1 MCVVQQGARKKIKC
15 IFNSKRK
22 KETERE
28 RERERESKQASYKMQ
43 MEQFK
48 KF

>member
-22 KETERE
+22 KE
-28 RERERESKQASYKMQ
+28 RESKQASYKMQ

>member
-28 RERERESKQASYKMQ
+28 RERESKQASYKMQ

>member
-15 IFNSKRK
+15 IFNSKSK

-28 RERERESKQASYKMQ
+28 RERERE
-43 MEQFK
+43 
-48 KF
+48 